1 MEIRQKYRLRVETCI
16 GTIIDVHKRIQCAS
30 ESRKILDQFEALRK
44 AVTEMDMA
52 LVSERDIA
60 MVEEATNALLC
71 GTGRCTVK
79 ARRTPS
85 TTTPDTRI

>member
-1 MEIRQKYRLRVETCI
+1 MEIRQKYRLSVETCI

-71 GTGRCTVK
+71 EYGPVYRKGSQD
-79 ARRTPS
+79 PIYNH
-85 TTTPDTRI
+85 TRH